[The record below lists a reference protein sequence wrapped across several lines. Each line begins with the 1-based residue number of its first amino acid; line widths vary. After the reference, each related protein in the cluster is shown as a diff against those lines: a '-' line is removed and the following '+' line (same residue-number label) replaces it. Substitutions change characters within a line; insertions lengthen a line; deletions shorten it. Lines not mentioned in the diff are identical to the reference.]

1 VVRFRFRNIGKNL
14 LLTFFLAPALVVS
27 TTHAAETEP
36 AAAPPQERLEPIGIA
51 ANPGAV
57 NATNGTGELE
67 KYVLDLVGIKD
78 DHGVRIGG
86 LWIGNTNWLMSGGAE
101 PGEVSWNSLFIADLL
116 VDMEKLTGW
125 WKGALFGAEFLRFDG
140 QQTNEQA
147 GSIQGYNGLPG
158 AEPLDRSELYQ
169 LWIRQEFFDEKLI
182 VRLGKSLPSA
192 DFGNV
197 LRPVPLA
204 EQNLFI
210 PAVSGL
216 LYTPVFK
223 NPTLFGTMPSYYNS
237 ACGVTLTFAPVKWW
251 YLNYGFYDGNL
262 ATGVQTGTTGPHF
275 NGYYFTIAETGF
287 SWRLGKNHL
296 PGKIG
301 AGFWDQ
307 TGQLNGPNG
316 ISENGTSGFY
326 LFGSQRLWY
335 RHPDEDSSGISVF
348 FQFGT
353 NDSETRPVNHY
364 FGTGLTAFGLVP
376 SRPKD
381 SMGCGISWAWL
392 NPNIFQRTS
401 ELMFQ
406 GYYQAHLVAHTYL
419 EPAISYIPTPGA
431 SSDLDSAWATTV
443 QVTVL
448 F

>member
-1 VVRFRFRNIGKNL
+1 VRFRFRNVGKNL
-14 LLTFFLAPALVVS
+14 LLIFFLAPPLVVS
-27 TTHAAETEP
+27 TTHATETEP
-36 AAAPPQERLEPIGIA
+36 AATPAQESLQPIGIGG
-51 ANPGAV
+51 NPGAV
-57 NATNGTGELE
+57 NATTGTAELE
-67 KYVLDLVGIKD
+67 KYLLDLAGIKD

-101 PGEVSWNSLFIADLL
+101 PGKVSWDSLFIADLL

-140 QQTNEQA
+140 QRTNEQA

-169 LWIRQEFFDEKLI
+169 LWIRQELFDGKFI

-204 EQNLFI
+204 EQRLFI

-237 ACGVTLTFAPVKWW
+237 ACGVTLTLAPVKWW
-251 YLNYGFYDGNL
+251 YLNYGFYDGNV
-262 ATGVQTGTTGPHF
+262 ARGIQTGTTGPHF

-287 SWRLGKNHL
+287 SWRLGEDHL

-301 AGFWDQ
+301 AGFWYQ
-307 TGQLNGPNG
+307 TGQLTTLSG

-335 RHPDEDSSGISVF
+335 RNPETDNSGISMF

-376 SRPKD
+376 NRPED
-381 SMGCGISWAWL
+381 SMGCGVSWAWL
-392 NPNIFQRTS
+392 NPNIFQRS
-401 ELMFQ
+401 RELMFQ
-406 GYYQAHLVAHTYL
+406 GYYQAHLIGHTYL

-431 SSDLDSAWATTV
+431 SPDLDGAWATTV
-443 QVTVL
+443 QVTIL

>member
-1 VVRFRFRNIGKNL
+1 MRFRFRNVGKNL
-14 LLTFFLAPALVVS
+14 LLIFFLAPALVVS
-27 TTHAAETEP
+27 TTHATETEP
-36 AAAPPQERLEPIGIA
+36 AATPAQESLQPIGIGG
-51 ANPGAV
+51 NPGAV
-57 NATNGTGELE
+57 NATTGTAELE
-67 KYVLDLVGIKD
+67 KYLLDLAGIKD

-101 PGEVSWNSLFIADLL
+101 PGKVSWDSLFIADLL

-140 QQTNEQA
+140 QRTNEQA

-169 LWIRQEFFDEKLI
+169 LWIRQELFDGKFI

-204 EQNLFI
+204 EQRLFI

-237 ACGVTLTFAPVKWW
+237 ACGVTLTLAPVKWW
-251 YLNYGFYDGNL
+251 YLNYGFYDGNV
-262 ATGVQTGTTGPHF
+262 ARGIQTGTTGPHF

-287 SWRLGKNHL
+287 SWRLGEDHL

-301 AGFWDQ
+301 AGFWYQ
-307 TGQLNGPNG
+307 TGQLTTLSG

-335 RHPDEDSSGISVF
+335 RNPETDNSGISMF

-376 SRPKD
+376 NRPED
-381 SMGCGISWAWL
+381 SMGCGVSWAWL
-392 NPNIFQRTS
+392 NPNIFQRS
-401 ELMFQ
+401 RELMFQ
-406 GYYQAHLVAHTYL
+406 GYYQAHLIGHTYL

-431 SSDLDSAWATTV
+431 SPDLGGAWATTV
-443 QVTVL
+443 QITVL

>member
-1 VVRFRFRNIGKNL
+1 MARFRISNAGKNL
-14 LLTFFLAPALVVS
+14 LLTFFLAPVLVVS

-36 AAAPPQERLEPIGIA
+36 AAAPTQESLQPIGIG

-57 NATNGTGELE
+57 NATTGTGELE
-67 KYVLDLVGIKD
+67 KYLLDLAGIKD
-78 DHGVRIGG
+78 DRGVRIGG

-147 GSIQGYNGLPG
+147 GSVQGYDGLPG
-158 AEPLDRSELYQ
+158 PKPLDRSELYQ
-169 LWIRQEFFDEKLI
+169 LWIRQEFFDGKLV
-182 VRLGKSLPSA
+182 VRLGKSLPTA

-223 NPTLFGTMPSYYNS
+223 NPTLFGAMPGYYNS
-237 ACGVTLTFAPVKWW
+237 ACGVTLTLAPVKWW
-251 YLNYGFYDGNL
+251 YLKYGFYDGSL
-262 ATGVQTGTTGPHF
+262 ARGIQTGMTGPHF
-275 NGYYFTIAETGF
+275 NGYYFNIAETGF
-287 SWRLGKNHL
+287 SWRLGENHL

-307 TGQLNGPNG
+307 TGQLNGRNG

-335 RHPDEDSSGISVF
+335 QHPDRDNSGISTF

-353 NDSETRPVNHY
+353 NCSETLPVNQY
-364 FGTGLTAFGLVP
+364 FGMGLTAFGLVP

-381 SMGCGISWAWL
+381 SMGCGTSWAWL
-392 NPNIFQRTS
+392 NPNVFQRSS

-406 GYYQAHLVAHTYL
+406 GYYQAHLIAGTYL

-431 SSDLDSAWATTV
+431 SPDLGAAWATTV
-443 QVTVL
+443 QVTIL

>member
-1 VVRFRFRNIGKNL
+1 VRFRFRNVGKNL
-14 LLTFFLAPALVVS
+14 LLIFFLAPALVVS
-27 TTHAAETEP
+27 TTHATETEP
-36 AAAPPQERLEPIGIA
+36 AATPAQESLQPIGIGG
-51 ANPGAV
+51 NPGAV
-57 NATNGTGELE
+57 NATTGTAELE
-67 KYVLDLVGIKD
+67 KYLLDLAGIKD

-101 PGEVSWNSLFIADLL
+101 PGKVSWDSLFIADLL

-140 QQTNEQA
+140 QRTNEQA

-169 LWIRQEFFDEKLI
+169 LWIRQELFDGKFI

-204 EQNLFI
+204 EQRLFI

-237 ACGVTLTFAPVKWW
+237 ACGVTLTLAPVKWW
-251 YLNYGFYDGNL
+251 YLNYGFYDGNV
-262 ATGVQTGTTGPHF
+262 ARGIQTGTTGPHF

-287 SWRLGKNHL
+287 SWRLGEDHL

-301 AGFWDQ
+301 AGFWYQ
-307 TGQLNGPNG
+307 TGQLTTLSG

-335 RHPDEDSSGISVF
+335 RNPETDNSGISMF

-376 SRPKD
+376 NRPED
-381 SMGCGISWAWL
+381 SMGCGVSWAWL
-392 NPNIFQRTS
+392 NPNIFQRS
-401 ELMFQ
+401 RELMFQ
-406 GYYQAHLVAHTYL
+406 GYYQAHLIGHTYL

-431 SSDLDSAWATTV
+431 SPDLGGAWATTV

>member
-1 VVRFRFRNIGKNL
+1 MPFHFFPKNL
-14 LLTFFLAPALVVS
+14 LRSFLVARALLVS
-27 TTHAAETEP
+27 TTHATETEP
-36 AAAPPQERLEPIGIA
+36 AATSAQESLQPIGIGG
-51 ANPGAV
+51 NPGAV
-57 NATNGTGELE
+57 NATTGTAELE
-67 KYVLDLVGIKD
+67 RYLLDLAGIKD

-86 LWIGNTNWLMSGGAE
+86 LWVGNTNWLMSGGTE

-116 VDMEKLTGW
+116 VNMEKLTGW
-125 WKGALFGAEFLRFDG
+125 WKGALFGTEYLRFDG

-147 GSIQGYNGLPG
+147 GSIQGYNGLTGPK
-158 AEPLDRSELYQ
+158 PLDRSELYQ
-169 LWIRQEFFDEKLI
+169 LWIRQEFFDGKFI
-182 VRLGKSLPSA
+182 VRLGKSLPTA

-204 EQNLFI
+204 EQRLFI

-237 ACGVTLTFAPVKWW
+237 ACGVTLTLAPVKWW

-262 ATGVQTGTTGPHF
+262 ARGVQTGTTGPHF

-287 SWRLGKNHL
+287 SWLLGEDHL

-301 AGFWDQ
+301 AGFWYQ
-307 TGQLNGPNG
+307 TGQLTTRSG
-316 ISENGTSGFY
+316 ISENGTEGFY

-335 RHPDEDSSGISVF
+335 PHPEKDSSGISMF
-348 FQFGT
+348 FRFGT
-353 NDSETRPVNHY
+353 NDSETRPIDHY
-364 FGTGLTAFGLVP
+364 FGTGVTAFGLVP
-376 SRPKD
+376 NRPKD
-381 SMGCGISWAWL
+381 SMGCGMSWAWL
-392 NPNIFQRTS
+392 NPNIFKRS
-401 ELMFQ
+401 RELMFQ
-406 GYYQAHLVAHTYL
+406 GYYQAHLIGHTYL
-419 EPAISYIPTPGA
+419 EPAMSYIPTPGA
-431 SSDLDSAWATTV
+431 SPDLSNAWATTV

>member
-1 VVRFRFRNIGKNL
+1 MRFHFRNLGKNL

-36 AAAPPQERLEPIGIA
+36 AGGSTQESLQPIGIGG
-51 ANPGAV
+51 NPGAV
-57 NATNGTGELE
+57 NASTGTAELE
-67 KYVLDLVGIKD
+67 KYLLDLGGIKD

-86 LWIGNTNWLMSGGAE
+86 QWIGNTNWLMSGGAE
-101 PGEVSWNSLFIADLL
+101 PGKVSWDSLFIADLL
-116 VDMEKLTGW
+116 VDMEKLSGW

-158 AEPLDRSELYQ
+158 PEPLDRSELYQ
-169 LWIRQEFFDEKLI
+169 LWIRQEFFDGKFI

-204 EQNLFI
+204 EQKLFI

-287 SWRLGKNHL
+287 SWRLGTNHL

-307 TGQLNGPNG
+307 TGQLTGPNG
-316 ISENGTSGFY
+316 ISENGTAGFY

-335 RHPDEDSSGISVF
+335 RHPDEDSSGISTF

-364 FGTGLTAFGLVP
+364 FGMGLTTFGLVP
-376 SRPKD
+376 GRPKD
-381 SMGCGISWAWL
+381 SMGCGMSWAWL

-406 GYYQAHLVAHTYL
+406 AYYQAHLIGGMYF
-419 EPAISYIPTPGA
+419 EPAITYIPTPGA
-431 SSDLDSAWATTV
+431 NPDLDAAWATTV
-443 QVTVL
+443 QVTIL

>member
-1 VVRFRFRNIGKNL
+1 MPFHFFRKNVL
-14 LLTFFLAPALVVS
+14 LSFLVARALLVS
-27 TTHAAETEP
+27 TTHATETEP
-36 AAAPPQERLEPIGIA
+36 AAASAQESLQPIGIGG
-51 ANPGAV
+51 NPGAV
-57 NATNGTGELE
+57 NATTGTAELE
-67 KYVLDLVGIKD
+67 RYLLDLAGIKD

-86 LWIGNTNWLMSGGAE
+86 LWVGNTNWLMSGGTE

-116 VDMEKLTGW
+116 VNMEKLTGW
-125 WKGALFGAEFLRFDG
+125 WKGALFGAEYLRFDG

-147 GSIQGYNGLPG
+147 GSIQGYNGLTGPK
-158 AEPLDRSELYQ
+158 PLDRSELYQ
-169 LWIRQEFFDEKLI
+169 LWIRQEFFDGKFI
-182 VRLGKSLPSA
+182 VRLGKSLPTA

-204 EQNLFI
+204 EQRLFI

-216 LYTPVFK
+216 LYTPIFK

-237 ACGVTLTFAPVKWW
+237 ACGVTLTLAPVKWW

-262 ATGVQTGTTGPHF
+262 ARGVQTGTTGPHF
-275 NGYYFTIAETGF
+275 NGYYFTIAESGF
-287 SWRLGKNHL
+287 SWRLGEDHL

-301 AGFWDQ
+301 AGFWYQ
-307 TGQLNGPNG
+307 TGHLTTRSG

-335 RHPDEDSSGISVF
+335 PHPEKDSSGISMF
-348 FQFGT
+348 FRFGT
-353 NDSETRPVNHY
+353 NDSETRPVDHY
-364 FGTGLTAFGLVP
+364 FGTGVTAFGLVP
-376 SRPKD
+376 NRPKD
-381 SMGCGISWAWL
+381 SMGCGMSWAWL
-392 NPNIFQRTS
+392 NPNIFKRS
-401 ELMFQ
+401 RELMFQ
-406 GYYQAHLVAHTYL
+406 GYYQAHLIDHTYL

-431 SSDLDSAWATTV
+431 SPDLSSAWATTV